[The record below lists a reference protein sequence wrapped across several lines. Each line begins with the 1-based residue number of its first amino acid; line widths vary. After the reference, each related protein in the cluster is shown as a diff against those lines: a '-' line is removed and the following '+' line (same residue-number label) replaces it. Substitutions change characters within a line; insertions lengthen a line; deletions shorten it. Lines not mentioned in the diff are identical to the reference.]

1 MGTLTNG
8 PVQNKPFLFKTET
21 SGTAQVQMVGLD
33 DETIAA
39 IGAASSGAGTAEE
52 RVLRTVEYVANASGT
67 GYTSGDAI
75 VRADVYDVT
84 GATPSLIATI
94 WFNATQAIAISA
106 PTQANLTFVGTKDA
120 ATQTTLAQVQA
131 AIGNQA
137 DTAATTDTGTFS
149 LIALFKRLVSKIPG
163 LGQAVSA
170 SSLPVVIA
178 SDQSNVN
185 VAVASLPSGLATSAN
200 QTTGNSSLASI
211 KTDLDT
217 LVTNSPTLGQ
227 KAMAGS
233 VPVALA
239 SDTALPLPSGAATA
253 ANQTT
258 GNTSLAAINTAL
270 AHGQTTMAGSV
281 PVALAS
287 DQSAVPFKEQQA
299 STVTESTVAASAT
312 IATLLTASGT
322 RRGFRIAVP
331 SSFTGTLGLST
342 NNAQTLA
349 NCPIQLKGGDMW
361 VESLA
366 AASAWYVILDSS
378 TATIP
383 VQSIS

>member
-8 PVQNKPFLFKTET
+8 PVQNKPFLFKTEP

-33 DETIAA
+33 DESIAA
-39 IGAASSGAGTAEE
+39 IGAASSGAGTTEE
-52 RVLRTVEYVANASGT
+52 RVLRTVEYVANASGA

-94 WFNATQAIAISA
+94 WFNATQATAISA

-137 DTAATTDTGTFS
+137 DAEATSDTGTFS
-149 LIALFKRLVSKIPG
+149 LMALTKRLNATLSYFSATEGSIADTAATSDTGSFSLIALIKRLLGKFPA
-163 LGQAVSA
+163 LGQATMA
-170 SSLPVVIA
+170 SSSPV
-178 SDQSNVN
+178 
-185 VAVASLPSGLATSAN
+185 T
-200 QTTGNSSLASI
+200 
-211 KTDLDT
+211 
-217 LVTNSPTLGQ
+217 
-227 KAMAGS
+227 
-233 VPVALA
+233 
-239 SDTALPLPSGAATA
+239 
-253 ANQTT
+253 
-258 GNTSLAAINTAL
+258 
-270 AHGQTTMAGSV
+270 
-281 PVALAS
+281 LAS
-287 DQSAVPFKEQQA
+287 DQSALSIKEAQG
-299 STVTESTVAASAT
+299 STVAEMTVSAST
-312 IATLLTASGT
+312 SIATLLAASAG